1 MSAPATEAPVK
12 ALEWLKEQAAAV
24 KRLEAE
30 AEDALYNKSDNALY
44 HKLMV
49 QKASLL
55 AAIKSDAV
63 PFLDGVPEQ
72 LRSLLLSR
80 LAAFS
85 QGAQN
90 ALSLDSTFYMSALL
104 YPDEHVPGQP
114 NNLELLIAA
123 LENGHS

>member
-1 MSAPATEAPVK
+1 MSAPATEASGTML
-12 ALEWLKEQAAAV
+12 AWLKEQAAAV

-30 AEDALYNKSDNALY
+30 AEDALYNKDDKAL
-44 HKLMV
+44 HHDLLV

-55 AAIKSDAV
+55 AAMKTDAA
-63 PFLDGVPEQ
+63 PLLDSVPEQ
-72 LRSLLLSR
+72 LQSPLLSR

-90 ALSLDSTFYMSALL
+90 ALSLNSVFYMSALL
-104 YPDEHVPGQP
+104 YPDNHMAGQP

-123 LENGHS
+123 LENGRC